1 MELTDRILSKT
12 AEGRRI
18 SDSEWLRLFD
28 EASLYDLGRCA
39 HEIRMKRAPADTV
52 TFILDRNINY
62 TNICVS
68 GCAFCAFFKRE
79 ESEEGYT
86 LSYGEI
92 VDKVEEAKSLGA
104 TQVLLQGGLHP
115 HLGLDYYTGMLK
127 AIKECGKINVH
138 GFSPPEIFH
147 ISRQEGLPLRD
158 TLATLKNAGLDS
170 IPGGGAEILDDR
182 IRELISPH
190 KINADTWIGV
200 MREAHSQGIPSTATM
215 MFGTLEDKTHILNH
229 LRLVRNLQD
238 ETGGFTAFIPWCF
251 QPGHTALLLSSEFHG
266 RKDQPGRGVPGYLR
280 LLALSRLYLDNFTNI
295 QVSWVTMGVK
305 VAQVSLHFGANDFG
319 SLMIEENVVKA
330 AGIEY
335 RLDINEIVGAI
346 YGAGFKAAVR
356 NTGYSLLYYC

>member
-12 AEGRRI
+12 ADGERI
-18 SDSEWLRLFD
+18 SDKEWLRLFE

-39 HEIRMKRAPADTV
+39 HEIRMKRASGDTV

-68 GCAFCAFFKRE
+68 GCAFCAFFRKE
-79 ESEEGYT
+79 EAEGGYT

-92 VDKVEEAKSLGA
+92 AGKVKEAKSLGA

-115 HLGLDYYTGMLK
+115 HLSLDYYRGMLR
-127 AIKECGKINVH
+127 AIKECGDINVH
-138 GFSPPEIFH
+138 GFSPPELFH
-147 ISRQEGLPLRD
+147 ISRNEGLSLRD
-158 TLATLKNAGLDS
+158 TLVTLKEAGLDS

-182 IRELISPH
+182 IRGMISPH
-190 KINADTWIGV
+190 KINAETWIRV
-200 MREAHSQGIPSTATM
+200 MREAHSLGIPSTATM

-229 LRLVRNLQD
+229 LRLLRNLQD
-238 ETGGFTAFIPWCF
+238 ETGGFTAFIPWSF
-251 QPGHTALLLSSEFHG
+251 QSGNTALLQSPEFLG
-266 RKDQPGRGVPGYLR
+266 RKDLPGRGVPGYLR
-280 LLALSRLYLDNFTNI
+280 LLALSRLYLDNFSNI
-295 QVSWVTMGVK
+295 QASWVTMGVK

-330 AGIEY
+330 AGVHY
-335 RLDINEIVGAI
+335 RLDMNEIVSAI
-346 YGAGFKAAVR
+346 SGAGFKAAVR